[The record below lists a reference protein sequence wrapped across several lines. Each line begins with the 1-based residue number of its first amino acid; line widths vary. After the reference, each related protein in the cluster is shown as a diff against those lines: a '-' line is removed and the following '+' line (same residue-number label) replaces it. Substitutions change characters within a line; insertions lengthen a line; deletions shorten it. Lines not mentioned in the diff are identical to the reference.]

1 MTETTGATCPT
12 CTTALPVAGTPCPR
26 CTSAAPGGA
35 TGGAAMPQYATYQA
49 PYQGTPAPQGYQP
62 MPYQQAP
69 YQQAP
74 YQQTPFPQAPF
85 QQTPYPGTPY
95 PVAPYQPNPYAVRAP
110 KSAGIAVLLT
120 FLWIGAGH
128 LYLDRMGTGLALM
141 AGHFFIGFFLFFLF
155 FPLGFV
161 AWLAAVV
168 CCAVWCSNLAGQIN
182 AGTVPPRETW

>member
-12 CTTALPVAGTPCPR
+12 CTTALPATGTPCPR
-26 CTSAAPGGA
+26 CTSATPGGA
-35 TGGAAMPQYATYQA
+35 TGGAAMPQYA
-49 PYQGTPAPQGYQP
+49 PY
-62 MPYQQAP
+62 QAP

-74 YQQTPFPQAPF
+74 QGTPAPQAYQRPTSRRRSRSPFQQAPF
-85 QQTPYPGTPY
+85 QQAPYPGTPY
-95 PVAPYQPNPYAVRAP
+95 PMAPYQPNPYAVRAP

-161 AWLAAVV
+161 AWLAAVI